1 MLGTHFKPIIF
12 IVKRDFPSK
21 EKKMALEP
29 CKVCGTLNSSEEE
42 ICLSCGYPTKGRK
55 RPAIFQIAAIIL
67 VLAFSVPLI
76 ITLINL
82 IQTQQE
88 PQIPSSPQSLAKSS
102 KLG

>member
-1 MLGTHFKPIIF
+1 
-12 IVKRDFPSK
+12 
-21 EKKMALEP
+21 MALEP

-76 ITLINL
+76 MTLINL
-82 IQTQQE
+82 IQTWQE
-88 PQIPSSPQSLAKSS
+88 PQPPSSSINRESSAVYGEPAAVLRFPQVEQ
-102 KLG
+102 LGRALGN